1 MRKYLLLTT
10 TILLGACGG
19 GGGAGPDVV
28 SAPPPVS
35 GGNKQGTFVSPTDPK
50 TYQGIGAY
58 QVYEYSTD
66 SRECCGQQQQVYA
79 GTATTARDSEISI
92 AYDPRDAV
100 YTLQITDA
108 SSGAETN
115 TRFQDPASLT
125 DFDGALEPQW
135 GTPELSNPNIAYLQ
149 AGDGDPRSPYRVSG
163 AGFINAGNNDIM
175 PDGQVTSSYQAT
187 SLFVLKPGSET
198 QYVTYAGYVR
208 NAFDFV
214 PLGIEDATGG
224 DDGEGP
230 KQIAYHLERGAFAY
244 GQVSDFGVV
253 PKTGSASFNG
263 SMLASMIFNPT
274 FDGQSGGSAME
285 LPSLFQWIEG
295 TASLNVD
302 FAASTLNIALSGTA
316 LAPQLDRFSF
326 EPGSTGLASVI
337 AQGAAFSANGEGT
350 INLANFG
357 GFKGEFSQ
365 AGFVNPDGT
374 RYDVNIAGSS
384 LDGAFYGPAAEEV
397 GGGFRIVGG
406 NPDERI
412 DILGAFIGK

>member
-19 GGGAGPDVV
+19 GGGSGPDVV

-35 GGNKQGTFVSPTDPK
+35 GSDKEGTFVNPTDPK
-50 TYQGIGAY
+50 TYKGIGAY

-66 SRECCGQQQQVYA
+66 SRECCGQQQQIYA
-79 GTATTARDSEISI
+79 GSATTARDSEISI

-100 YTLQITDA
+100 YTLQIID
-108 SSGAETN
+108 GANGAQTN
-115 TRFQDPASLT
+115 TRFQDPASRT
-125 DFDGALEPQW
+125 DFGGAVEPQW
-135 GTPELSNPNIAYLQ
+135 GTPELANSNITYLQ
-149 AGDGDPRSPYRVSG
+149 AGDGDARSPYRISG
-163 AGFINAGNNDIM
+163 SGFINAGTNEIM
-175 PDGQVTSSYQAT
+175 PDGSISSSYQST

-208 NAFDFV
+208 NSFEFG
-214 PLGIEDATGG
+214 PLAITNDS
-224 DDGEGP
+224 GEEVEQQ
-230 KQIAYHLERGAFAY
+230 KQIAYHLERGAFAF
-244 GQVSDFGVV
+244 GQVSDNGVV
-253 PKTGSASFNG
+253 PKTGSASYNG

-274 FDGQSGGSAME
+274 LDGRSSAGLTE

-302 FAASTLNIALSGTA
+302 FASSALNMTLSGTA
-316 LAPQLDRFSF
+316 HAPQLDRFSA
-326 EPGSTGLASVI
+326 ERGHSGPMSII
-337 AQGAAFSANGEGT
+337 AKGATFSATGAGT

-357 GFKGEFSQ
+357 GFRGEFAQ

-374 RYDVNIAGSS
+374 RHDVNIAGSS
-384 LDGAFYGPAAEEV
+384 LDGAFYGPKAEEV

-406 NPDERI
+406 TPDERI